1 MTFGINRLGYVSGN
15 DYDDPYAPWNEHRDE
30 IICDECD
37 GVGYWY
43 EDSTGYRIDHDEYN
57 SLGIEQRD
65 EYVKVY
71 CNKCEG
77 EGHINY

>member
-15 DYDDPYAPWNEHRDE
+15 DYDDPYAPWNE
-30 IICDECD
+30 
-37 GVGYWY
+37 
-43 EDSTGYRIDHDEYN
+43 
-57 SLGIEQRD
+57 QRD

-77 EGHINY
+77 EGYINY